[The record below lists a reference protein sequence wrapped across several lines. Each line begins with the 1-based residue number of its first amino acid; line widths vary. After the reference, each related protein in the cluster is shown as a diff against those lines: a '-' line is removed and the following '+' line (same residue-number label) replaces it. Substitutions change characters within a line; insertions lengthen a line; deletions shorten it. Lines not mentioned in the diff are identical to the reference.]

1 MEDALT
7 QSLEGTVDLS
17 VRQMCEA
24 WRILCRDAPGW
35 RESSVDGVEYIFSGL
50 PVAFFNVAMLTA
62 PSISAAALRSSG
74 DAARA
79 WAAETPVPWFF
90 VVTHDTL
97 EPGVDATAILGECG
111 YGAVLPLTGM
121 FATHVAPVTS
131 VPPGLLIGAPATDAD
146 CAAIVDIN
154 SAAYETDISPTK
166 AVLGSQAFWKNHTAA
181 LGKVDGAPV
190 SSTAVF
196 MIDDYR
202 YVALVATEPAHRRH
216 GYAEAVMRHALQSAA
231 AAHGERPTVLHATD
245 AGRPIYARMG
255 YTVMSTHTFFMDTA
269 FLSGH

>member
-7 QSLEGTVDLS
+7 QSPEGTIDLS

-24 WRILCRDAPGW
+24 WRLMCRDAPGW
-35 RESSVDGVEYIFSGL
+35 RGSSAGGVEYIFSGL

-79 WAAETPVPWFF
+79 WAAETQVPWFF
-90 VVTHDTL
+90 VVTHETL
-97 EPGVDATAILGECG
+97 EPGVDAAAILGECG

-121 FATHVAPVTS
+121 FATQVAPAAS
-131 VPPGLLIGAPATDAD
+131 VPPGLLIGSPVTEAD

-166 AVLGSQAFWKNHTAA
+166 VVIGTKTFWKNHTAA
-181 LGKVDGAPV
+181 LGKVDGTPV
-190 SSTAVF
+190 SSTAVL
-196 MIDDYR
+196 MIDGYR
-202 YVALVATEPAHRRH
+202 YVALVATEPAHRRR
-216 GYAEAVMRHALQSAA
+216 GYAEAVMRHALQTAA

-255 YTVMSTHTFFMDTA
+255 YNVISTHTFFMDTA

>member
-1 MEDALT
+1 MT
-7 QSLEGTVDLS
+7 QPKEGIVDLS

-24 WRILCRDAPGW
+24 WRLMCRHAPGW
-35 RESSVDGVEYIFSGL
+35 RGSSADGVEYIFSGL
-50 PVAFFNVAMLTA
+50 PVPFFNVAFVTA
-62 PSISAAALRSSG
+62 PSVSAEALRSSG
-74 DAARA
+74 NAARA
-79 WAAETPVPWFF
+79 WAAETAQVPWFF

-121 FATHVAPVTS
+121 FASKVAPVAS
-131 VPPGLLIGAPATDAD
+131 VPAGLRIDAPASDAD

-154 SAAYETDISPTK
+154 SAAYETDIGPTK
-166 AVLGSQAFWKNHTAA
+166 VVLGRQSFWNGHTAA
-181 LGKVDGAPV
+181 LGRVDGTPV

-196 MIDDYR
+196 MIDGYR

-216 GYAEAVMRHALQSAA
+216 GYADAVMRHALQTAA
-231 AAHGERPTVLHATD
+231 AAHGERPTILHATD

-255 YTVMSTHTFFMDTA
+255 YTSISTHTFFMDSA
-269 FLSGH
+269 FLGGH